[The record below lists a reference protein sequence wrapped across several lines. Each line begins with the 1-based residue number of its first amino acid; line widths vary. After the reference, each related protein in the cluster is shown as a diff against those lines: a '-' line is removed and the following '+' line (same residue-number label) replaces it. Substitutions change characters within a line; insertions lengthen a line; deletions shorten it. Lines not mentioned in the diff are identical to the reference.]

1 MADEH
6 SDALVFFGATGDL
19 AYKQIFPALQAL
31 IQRGRLDVPVVGVAL
46 SGWTLDQLRARARE
60 SLQEHGGVDEAAFAK
75 LSSLLRYVDGD
86 YNDPATYE
94 RIREALGNC
103 QHPLHY
109 LAIPPSMFAT
119 VVAGLAK
126 ANCSA
131 GARVVVE
138 KPFGRD
144 LASAQALNQILHQHF
159 PEQAIFRI
167 DHYLGKEP
175 VQNILYTR
183 FSNIWL
189 EPIMNRT
196 YVEHVQITMAEQFD
210 VRGRGRFYE
219 EAGAI
224 RDVVQNHMLQLV
236 ACALMEPPTGSTPE
250 PVRDAKATLIK
261 AIRNLRPEDVVRGQ
275 YRGYRDEPGVAPDS
289 TVETFAAVRL
299 LVDTWRWAEVPV
311 YIRAGK
317 CLPVTACEVLVKF
330 RCPPF
335 SPFGEALATAP
346 NYLRFRLSPEIL
358 IALGTR
364 VKRGGEEMAGEPVEL
379 EVMRYV
385 RHALKPYERLLGD
398 AMDGDP
404 TLFARQDE
412 VEAAW
417 EVVDAALGNATP
429 VYAYDKNSW
438 GPPEAAKFTP
448 PGGWYDPP
456 AKEPMPQAPAEP
468 QATQG

>member
-1 MADEH
+1 MAAPK

-31 IQRGRLDVPVVGVAL
+31 IKRGVLDVPVVGVAL
-46 SGWTLDQLRARARE
+46 SGWTIEQLRARARA
-60 SLQEHGGVDEAAFAK
+60 SLEEHGGVDEAAFAR

-86 YNDPATYE
+86 YKDPATFT
-94 RIREALGNC
+94 RLSEALGGAKR
-103 QHPLHY
+103 PLHY
-109 LAIPPSMFAT
+109 LAIPPSMFGP
-119 VVAGLAK
+119 VAQGLAE
-126 ANCSA
+126 A
-131 GARVVVE
+131 GCTESARVVVE

-144 LASAQALNQILHQHF
+144 LASALALNRILHQYF
-159 PEQAIFRI
+159 PEEAIFRI

-183 FSNIWL
+183 FANIWI
-189 EPIMNRT
+189 EPIWNRV
-196 YVEHVQITMAEQFD
+196 YVDHVQITMAENFD
-210 VRGRGRFYE
+210 VKGRGRFYE

-224 RDVVQNHMLQLV
+224 RDVVQNHMLQLA
-236 ACALMEPPTGSTPE
+236 ACVMMEPPTGSTPE
-250 PVRDAKATLIK
+250 PVRDAKGTLTK

-275 YRGYRDEPGVAPDS
+275 YRGYREEPGVAPDS

-299 LVDTWRWAEVPV
+299 FVDTWRWAEVPV

-317 CLPVTACEVLVKF
+317 CLPVTAGEVLVRF

-335 SPFGEALATAP
+335 SAFSEDLSDAP
-346 NYLRFRLSPEIL
+346 NYLRFRLSPEIV

-364 VKRGGEEMAGEPVEL
+364 VKKGGGAMAGEPVEL
-379 EVMRYV
+379 EVMRYE
-385 RHALKPYERLLGD
+385 RNALKPYERLLGD
-398 AMDGDP
+398 AMEGDA

-417 EVVDAALGNATP
+417 EVVDPVLGDATP
-429 VYAYDKNSW
+429 VYEYEKNTW
-438 GPPEAAKFTP
+438 GPAEAARLAP
-448 PGGWYDPP
+448 PGGWHDPP
-456 AKEPMPQAPAEP
+456 AHEPAPGAPAEP

>member
-1 MADEH
+1 MSTER
-6 SDALVFFGATGDL
+6 SGALVFFGATGDL
-19 AYKQIFPALQAL
+19 AYQQIFPALQAL
-31 IQRGRLDVPVVGVAL
+31 VKRGRLDVPVVGVAL
-46 SGWTLDQLRARARE
+46 SGWNLDQLRARARE
-60 SLQEHGGVDEAAFAK
+60 SLEAHGGVDEAAFAR

-86 YNDPATYE
+86 YKDPATYE
-94 RIREALGNC
+94 KLRTALGDA
-103 QHPLHY
+103 QRPLHY

-119 VVAGLAK
+119 VASGLAQVDCTT
-126 ANCSA
+126 N
-131 GARVVVE
+131 ARVVVE

-144 LASAQALNQILHQHF
+144 LRSAEELNRILHQYF

-189 EPIMNRT
+189 EPILSRV
-196 YVEHVQITMAEQFD
+196 YVDHVQITMAEDFD

-236 ACALMEPPTGSTPE
+236 ACVLMEPPTGSTPE
-250 PVRDAKATLIK
+250 PVRDAKGTLIK
-261 AIRNLRPEDVVRGQ
+261 AMHNLRPQDVVRGQ
-275 YRGYRDEPGVAPDS
+275 YRGYRDETGVAPDS

-299 LVDTWRWAEVPV
+299 VVDTWRWAEVPI

-335 SPFGEALATAP
+335 SPFGEELGSAP

-358 IALGTR
+358 IAVGTR
-364 VKRGGEEMAGEPVEL
+364 VKRGGEEMVGEPVEL
-379 EVMRYV
+379 EVMRYE

-398 AMDGDP
+398 AMRGDA

-417 EVVDAALGNATP
+417 EVVDPVLGDATP
-429 VYAYDKNSW
+429 VYPYDKHTW
-438 GPPEAAKFTP
+438 GPAEAARVSP
-448 PGGWYDPP
+448 PSGWYDPP
-456 AKEPMPQAPAEP
+456 AKEPGPSAPAEP
-468 QATQG
+468 EATQG

>member
-1 MADEH
+1 MTAEQ

-19 AYKQIFPALQAL
+19 AYQQIFPALQAL
-31 IQRGRLDVPVVGVAL
+31 VKRGRLDVPVVGVAL
-46 SGWTLDQLRARARE
+46 SGWTLEQLRARARE
-60 SLQEHGGVDEAAFAK
+60 SLQAHGGIDETAFAK
-75 LSSLLRYVDGD
+75 LSSLLHYVDGD
-86 YNDPATYE
+86 YHDPATYD
-94 RIREALGNC
+94 RLRAALGTAR
-103 QHPLHY
+103 QPLHY

-119 VVAGLAK
+119 VVAGLANGGC
-126 ANCSA
+126 AI

-144 LASAQALNQILHQHF
+144 LASAVELNRILHEHF
-159 PEQAIFRI
+159 PEEAIFRI

-189 EPIMNRT
+189 EPILNRV
-196 YVEHVQITMAEQFD
+196 YVDHVQITMAEQFD

-224 RDVVQNHMLQLV
+224 RDVVQNHMLQLA

-275 YRGYRDEPGVAPDS
+275 YRGYREEAGVAPDS
-289 TVETFAAVRL
+289 SVETYAAVRI

-317 CLPVTACEVLVKF
+317 CLPVTACEVLVSL

-335 SPFGEALATAP
+335 SPFGEDLATAP

-364 VKRGGEEMAGEPVEL
+364 VKRGGEAMAGEPVEL
-379 EVMRYV
+379 EVMRYE

-398 AMDGDP
+398 AMVGDS

-417 EVVDAALGNATP
+417 EVVDPVLGNTTP
-429 VYAYDKNSW
+429 VYTYDKNSW
-438 GPPEAAKFTP
+438 GPAEAAKFTP

-456 AKEPMPQAPAEP
+456 AREPAPRAPAEP
-468 QATQG
+468 EATQG

>member
-1 MADEH
+1 MAAEH

-19 AYKQIFPALQAL
+19 AYQQIFPALQAL
-31 IQRGRLDVPVVGVAL
+31 VQRGRLDVPVVGVAL
-46 SGWTLDQLRARARE
+46 SGWTLEQLRERARE
-60 SLQEHGGVDEAAFAK
+60 SIQTHGGIDEAAFAK
-75 LSSLLRYVDGD
+75 LSALLHYVDGD
-86 YNDPATYE
+86 YKNPATYDQL
-94 RIREALGNC
+94 RIALGTA
-103 QHPLHY
+103 QRPLHY
-109 LAIPPSMFAT
+109 LAIPPSMFGV
-119 VVAGLAK
+119 VVAGLA
-126 ANCSA
+126 NA
-131 GARVVVE
+131 GCTADARVVVE

-144 LASAQALNQILHQHF
+144 LASAQELNRILHEHF

-189 EPIMNRT
+189 EPILNRV
-196 YVEHVQITMAEQFD
+196 YVDHVQITMAEHFD
-210 VRGRGRFYE
+210 VRGRGKFYE

-224 RDVVQNHMLQLV
+224 RDVVQNHMLQV
-236 ACALMEPPTGSTPE
+236 AACMLMEPPTGSTPE
-250 PVRDAKATLIK
+250 PVRDAKGTLVK

-275 YRGYRDEPGVAPDS
+275 YRGYRAEAGVAPDS
-289 TVETFAAVRL
+289 NVETYAAVRL
-299 LVDTWRWAEVPV
+299 LIDTWRWSQAPV

-317 CLPVTACEVLVKF
+317 CLPVTACEILVSF

-335 SPFGEALATAP
+335 SPFGEELASSP

-364 VKRGGEEMAGEPVEL
+364 VKRGGEAMAGEPVEL
-379 EVMRYV
+379 EVMRFE

-417 EVVDAALGNATP
+417 EVVDPVLGNATP
-429 VYAYDKNSW
+429 IYMYDKHSW
-438 GPPEAAKFTP
+438 GPAEAARLAP

-456 AKEPMPQAPAEP
+456 ASASE
-468 QATQG
+468 